1 MQRGAVAIAAVLAAV
16 LVLAGCTAPAPSDDP
31 EILHPGGPDGSTAT
45 ATPTSEPVSAADVEF
60 VQSMIAH
67 HAQAV
72 TLAGL
77 ADGRAADPELAS
89 FAERIAQAQQAEL
102 DNMVQWLTQ
111 RNLPVGEHDHDASTM
126 PGGISAT
133 TMARAEAATGAD
145 FDALFIPAMIGH
157 HQGALEMAQTRLDAG
172 GSSSI
177 TRLAQSIISGQ
188 QLEIERLA
196 EIGARLGLSG

>member
-1 MQRGAVAIAAVLAAV
+1 MLRAAAAVVSV
-16 LVLAGCTAPAPSDDP
+16 LLLAGCTAPAPSGGP
-31 EILHPGGPDGSTAT
+31 EIQRPGGPDGSTAT
-45 ATPTSEPVSAADVEF
+45 ATPTSEPVSEADVEF

-72 TLAGL
+72 ILAGL
-77 ADGRAADPELAS
+77 ADGRAADPELAT
-89 FAERIAQAQQAEL
+89 FAQRIAQAQQAEL
-102 DNMVQWLTQ
+102 DTMVTWLEQ
-111 RNLPVGEHDHDASTM
+111 RGFELDPHGHDASTM

-133 TMARAEAATGAD
+133 TMERAEDATGPA
-145 FDALFIPAMIGH
+145 FDALFIAAMIGH

-177 TRLAQSIISGQ
+177 TRLAQSIIAGQ

-196 EIGARLGLSG
+196 EIGARLGISP

>member
-1 MQRGAVAIAAVLAAV
+1 MIRAVAVLAGAM
-16 LVLAGCTAPAPSDDP
+16 LLAGCTAAPAPEDP
-31 EILHPGGPDGSTAT
+31 VIQHPGGPDGSTAT

-102 DNMVQWLTQ
+102 DSMAQWLQQ
-111 RNLPVGEHDHDASTM
+111 RGFDLGEHDHDASTM

-133 TMARAEAATGAD
+133 TMDRAEQATGTG
-145 FDALFIPAMIGH
+145 FDALFLPAMIAH
-157 HQGALEMAQTRLDAG
+157 HEGALQMAQTRLDAG

-177 TRLAQSIISGQ
+177 TRLAQSIIAGQ
-188 QLEIERLA
+188 QLEIERLR
-196 EIGARLGLSG
+196 EIAARLGVPPAD